1 MKHHYCHCIITL
13 QHYHI
18 THYPGSTMTSPATR
32 CTRWPSSPRGT
43 RALTSPASQGG
54 KDTER
59 RCGLWCIS
67 WMCLYLQRRSI
78 RPHPR
83 AEDGRGEEPGPGGAA
98 EGGHERFP
106 RQHEE
111 DEEVCLPRQPRTL
124 RDLEPQ
130 VWGGVRIM
138 GIYITKCNRSDFNK
152 ASILN
157 H

>member
-1 MKHHYCHCIITL
+1 MEMFL
-13 QHYHI
+13 
-18 THYPGSTMTSPATR
+18 
-32 CTRWPSSPRGT
+32 
-43 RALTSPASQGG
+43 
-54 KDTER
+54 
-59 RCGLWCIS
+59 
-67 WMCLYLQRRSI
+67 LQRCSI

-83 AEDGRGEEPGPGGAA
+83 AEDGRGEEPGPGGAS

-111 DEEVCLPRQPRTL
+111 DEEVCLPRQPRAL

-138 GIYITKCNRSDFNK
+138 GIYITQCKRSDFNK